1 MKLILISPLWFHEFF
16 FCLFVFGMDFLK
28 FSGSTIQGMGGMV
41 KCCGIDGCN
50 TGIASPA
57 DNSNRFTNSNSN
69 PTRFGTQNNP
79 TAPTIQQMNDFISN
93 LPGELPGAPLGSFL
107 QQQPFNTNQQ
117 QQQSNTFL
125 NQQAFISSN
134 SQVSTITCYSTLPN
148 FTQFNSI

>member
-1 MKLILISPLWFHEFF
+1 MISRVF
-16 FCLFVFGMDFLK
+16 LFVFGMDFLK

-50 TGIASPA
+50 TGIASAA

-69 PTRFGTQNNP
+69 PTRFGTQSNP
-79 TAPTIQQMNDFISN
+79 TSPTIQQMNDFISN

-134 SQVSTITCYSTLPN
+134 SQVSTITCYSTLLN
-148 FTQFNSI
+148 FAQFNSI

>member
-1 MKLILISPLWFHEFF
+1 MISRVF
-16 FCLFVFGMDFLK
+16 LFVCFWHGLLK
-28 FSGSTIQGMGGMV
+28 FSGSTIQGMGGKV
-41 KCCGIDGCN
+41 KCRGIDGCN

-125 NQQAFISSN
+125 NQQAFIPSN